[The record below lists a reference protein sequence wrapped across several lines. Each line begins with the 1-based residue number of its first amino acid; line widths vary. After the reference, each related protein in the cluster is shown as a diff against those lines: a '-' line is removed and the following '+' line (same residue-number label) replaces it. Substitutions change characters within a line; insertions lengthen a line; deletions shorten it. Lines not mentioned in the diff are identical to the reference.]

1 MSNIITSNVSL
12 VKAVNTFPIDMQLAY
27 FIGRNQKEL
36 LPDNTTRNIFVPRLG
51 CYMSEP
57 LAYENGKI
65 KGTLIFNT
73 TCGPISSGGTCLN
86 CMQCKDDC
94 YGIDSQERY
103 INTLA
108 KCAIN
113 TWLVLHDIEFLERQI
128 IEQLERYPDVKYVR
142 IHAFGDYPSQAEVDM
157 WTRIAKIFNEKRFYF
172 YTKVEH
178 LFNFKALISLDNV
191 NRVKSILP
199 DGDINYGD
207 PKYIFEKMEKFPDI
221 PVCHYH
227 DPRYMHFDPEKG
239 KNVFDEIHCGVNHC
253 IKCLF
258 SEYMLFFKH

>member
-1 MSNIITSNVSL
+1 MRPTV
-12 VKAVNTFPIDMQLAY
+12 
-27 FIGRNQKEL
+27 L
-36 LPDNTTRNIFVPRLG
+36 LKRRL
-51 CYMSEP
+51 
-57 LAYENGKI
+57 
-65 KGTLIFNT
+65 
-73 TCGPISSGGTCLN
+73 
-86 CMQCKDDC
+86 
-94 YGIDSQERY
+94 
-103 INTLA
+103 
-108 KCAIN
+108 N
-113 TWLVLHDIEFLERQI
+113 TWLALHDISFLEKEICAQI
-128 IEQLERYPDVKYVR
+128 ERNADIPYIR
-142 IHAFGDYPSQAEVDM
+142 IHSSGDFFAQYYIDF
-157 WTRIAKIFNEKRFYF
+157 WRNIAKTFPEKRFYF
-172 YTKVEH
+172 YTKMESM
-178 LFNFKALISLDNV
+178 LDFSSILALENV